1 MGRNNNLLNM
11 YERGMLDDIYDE
23 NVEAEQSAITT
34 RRNKLLGRQ
43 DSKRTKS
50 SYISDNKKAAKKME
64 IVNTEEIESLSKELC
79 RKRY

>member
-1 MGRNNNLLNM
+1 MGKNLLDM

-23 NVEAEQSAITT
+23 NVEAEQEAIIT

-50 SYISDNKKAAKKME
+50 SYISANKKAAKKVVA
-64 IVNTEEIESLSKELC
+64 VNTEEIESLSKDLC
-79 RKRY
+79 PKRTY

>member
-11 YERGMLDDIYDE
+11 YEMGLLDDIYDE

-34 RRNKLLGRQ
+34 RRNKFLGRQ

-50 SYISDNKKAAKKME
+50 SYISDNKKAAKK
-64 IVNTEEIESLSKELC
+64 IVVNTEEIESLSKELC